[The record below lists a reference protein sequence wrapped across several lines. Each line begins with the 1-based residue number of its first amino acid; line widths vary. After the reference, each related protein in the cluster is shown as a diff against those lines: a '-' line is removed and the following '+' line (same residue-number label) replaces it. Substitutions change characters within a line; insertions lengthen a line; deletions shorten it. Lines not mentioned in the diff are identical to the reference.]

1 MKIDYTSFK
10 DVDLK
15 GKKILMRVDINSN
28 IDLDKMEIRDSPRIR
43 TLVSALKEYFKESAV
58 IILAH
63 QSRPGKDDF
72 TDLDIHAKEI
82 EKYLG
87 RTVKFVK
94 DIFGEQA
101 TQAIKELQPG
111 DVLVLNNVRKFEGEM
126 KGYKDFSEAENTEMV
141 KTLFPLVDYV
151 IVDAFGAAH
160 RAHASIV
167 GWPKMMA
174 GPITDKELDILKK
187 LMENPEKPMA
197 MLIGGAKAIDKFK
210 AMKYNFDNDK
220 LDYALCSGLTA
231 ILIFEAL
238 GKNMGEP
245 NHKIIAED
253 LEVNK
258 DMIIETYNKYKDKIV
273 IPEDLII
280 DENGNRKTIG
290 IDEAGVYNTTTGDIG
305 PKTVE
310 KFKEVIMRCKTII
323 ANGPPGIFE
332 MEVFRKATNELI
344 EAMVAATN
352 ENNAFTIIGGGE
364 MGAAA
369 SMAGKADEVS
379 FISTAGGAMLEILS
393 GKDLP
398 MIKAL
403 REKKYSAIH

>member
-1 MKIDYTSFK
+1 MKIDYASFK

-15 GKKILMRVDINSN
+15 GKKVLMRVDINSN
-28 IDLDKMEIRDSPRIR
+28 IDLEKGEIRDSPRIR
-43 TLVSALKEYFKESAV
+43 VLAPALNKYFKKSAV

-63 QSRPGKDDF
+63 QSRPGKEDF
-72 TDLDIHAKEI
+72 TDLDLHAKEI

-87 RTVKFVK
+87 RPVKFVK
-94 DIFGEQA
+94 DIFGDQA
-101 TQAIKELQPG
+101 IQAIKNLKKGE
-111 DVLVLNNVRKFEGEM
+111 VLVLNNVRKFEGEM
-126 KGYKDFSEAENTEMV
+126 KNYKDFSEAENTEMV
-141 KTLFPLVDYV
+141 KSLFPVVDYV

-174 GPITDKELDILKK
+174 GPITDKELDALKK
-187 LMENPEKPMA
+187 IMQDPEKPMA

-253 LEVNK
+253 LEANK
-258 DMIIETYNKYKDKIV
+258 DMIMETYEKYKEKI
-273 IPEDLII
+273 ILPEDLII
-280 DENGNRKTIG
+280 DDNGSRKTIG
-290 IDEAGVYNTTTGDIG
+290 IDEAGTYNTTTGDVG
-305 PKTVE
+305 PKTVA
-310 KFKEVIMRCKTII
+310 KFNEILMKCKTII

-332 MEVFRKATNELI
+332 KEVFRKSTNEI
-344 EAMVAATN
+344 IATMVAATKKN
-352 ENNAFTIIGGGE
+352 KALTIIGGGE

-369 SMAGKADEVS
+369 SMAGKADDVS

-398 MIKAL
+398 MIRAL
-403 REKKYSAIH
+403 REKKV

>member
-10 DVDLK
+10 DVKLK
-15 GKKILMRVDINSN
+15 GKKVLMRVDINSN
-28 IDLDKMEIRDSPRIR
+28 IDLEKMEIRDSPRIR
-43 TLVSALKEYFKESAV
+43 ALVPALNQYFKKSAV

-63 QSRPGKDDF
+63 QSRPGRDDF

-87 RTVKFVK
+87 RPVKFVK
-94 DIFGEQA
+94 DIYGELA
-101 TQAIKELQPG
+101 TQAIKDLVKGE
-111 DVLVLNNVRKFEGEM
+111 VLVLNNVRKFEGEM
-126 KGYKDFSEAENTEMV
+126 KNYEDFSEAENTEMI
-141 KTLFPLVDYV
+141 KALYPLVDYV

-174 GPITDKELDILKK
+174 GPITDKELNALKK
-187 LMENPEKPMA
+187 IMQEPEKPMA

-210 AMKYNFDNDK
+210 AMKYNFDNEK

-253 LEVNK
+253 LEANK
-258 DMIIETYNKYKDKIV
+258 DMIIETYKKYTDKI
-273 IPEDLII
+273 ILPEDLII
-280 DENGNRKTIG
+280 DDNGDRKTIS
-290 IDEAGVYNTTTGDIG
+290 IEEAGTYNTTTGDVG
-305 PKTVE
+305 AKTVE
-310 KFKEVIMRCKTII
+310 KFNEILMKCKTIV

-332 MEVFRKATNELI
+332 QEVFRKATNEI
-344 EAMVAATN
+344 VDTMVAATKK
-352 ENNAFTIIGGGE
+352 NNALTIIGGGE

-369 SMAGKADEVS
+369 SMAGKANDVS

-403 REKKYSAIH
+403 REKKI

>member
-1 MKIDYTSFK
+1 MKIDYTSYK
-10 DVDLK
+10 DVDLN
-15 GKKILMRVDINSN
+15 GKKVLMRVDINSN
-28 IDLDKMEIRDSPRIR
+28 IDLEKMEIRDSPRIR
-43 TLVSALKEYFKESAV
+43 ALVPALNEYFKNTAV

-63 QSRPGKDDF
+63 QSRPGSEDF

-87 RTVKFVK
+87 RPVKFVK
-94 DIFGEQA
+94 DIYGEQA
-101 TQAIKELQPG
+101 IQAIKELKPG

-126 KGYKDFSEAENTEMV
+126 KNYKDFSEAENTEMV

-167 GWPKMMA
+167 GWPKMLA
-174 GPITDKELDILKK
+174 GPITDKELAALKK
-187 LMENPEKPMA
+187 IIDVPEKPMA

-238 GKNMGEP
+238 GKNMGNP
-245 NHKIIAED
+245 NHKIIAKDLEENED
-253 LEVNK
+253 LIK
-258 DMIIETYNKYKDKIV
+258 ETYEKYKNKI
-273 IPEDLII
+273 ILPEDLVI
-280 DENGNRKTIG
+280 DENGKRKIIK
-290 IDEAGVYNTTTGDIG
+290 IDEAEKYNATTGDIG
-305 PKTVE
+305 PKTVKEFE
-310 KFKEVIMRCKTII
+310 KIMMKCKTIV

-332 MEVFRKATNELI
+332 QEVFRKATNE
-344 EAMVAATN
+344 MVETMVKATRKN
-352 ENNAFTIIGGGE
+352 KALTIIGGGE

-369 SMAGKADEVS
+369 SMAGLADDVS

-398 MIKAL
+398 MIRAL
-403 REKKYSAIH
+403 REKKF

>member
-10 DVDLK
+10 DVKLK

-28 IDLDKMEIRDSPRIR
+28 IDLEKMEIRDSPRIR
-43 TLVSALKEYFKESAV
+43 ALVPALNEYFKKSAV

-63 QSRPGKDDF
+63 QSRPGREDF

-82 EKYLG
+82 EKHLG
-87 RTVKFVK
+87 RPVKFVK
-94 DIFGEQA
+94 DIYGEQA
-101 TQAIKELQPG
+101 IQAIKDLSPG
-111 DVLVLNNVRKFEGEM
+111 EVLVLNNVRKFEGEM
-126 KGYKDFSEAENTEMV
+126 KNYKDFSEAENTEMI

-174 GPITDKELDILKK
+174 GPITDKELDALKK
-187 LMENPEKPMA
+187 IMQQPEKPMA

-210 AMKYNFDNDK
+210 AMKFNFDNEK

-253 LEVNK
+253 LEANK
-258 DMIIETYNKYKDKIV
+258 DMITDTYNKYKDNI
-273 IPEDLII
+273 ILPEDLII
-280 DENGNRKTIG
+280 DDNGNRKTIN
-290 IDEAGVYNTTTGDIG
+290 IDEAGSFNTTTGDIG
-305 PKTVE
+305 EATVD
-310 KFKEVIMRCKTII
+310 KFNKILMKCKTIV

-332 MEVFRKATNELI
+332 KEVFRKSTNEI
-344 EAMVAATN
+344 VGTMVAATKKN
-352 ENNAFTIIGGGE
+352 KALTIIGGGE

-398 MIKAL
+398 MIRAL
-403 REKKYSAIH
+403 REKKV

>member
-1 MKIDYTSFK
+1 MKIDYTSYK
-10 DVDLK
+10 DVDLV

-28 IDLDKMEIRDSPRIR
+28 IDLEKMEIRDSPRIR
-43 TLVSALKEYFKESAV
+43 ALVLALNEHFKNSAV

-82 EKYLG
+82 EKYLK
-87 RTVKFVK
+87 RPVKFVK
-94 DIFGEQA
+94 DIYGEQA
-101 TQAIKELQPG
+101 VQAIKDLKVGET
-111 DVLVLNNVRKFEGEM
+111 LVLNNVRKFEGEM
-126 KGYKDFSEAENTEMV
+126 KGYKDFTEAENTDMV

-167 GWPKMMA
+167 GWPKMMV
-174 GPITDKELDILKK
+174 GPITDNELNALKK
-187 LMENPEKPMA
+187 IMENPERPMA

-210 AMKYNFDNDK
+210 AMKYNFDNEK

-238 GKNMGEP
+238 GKNMGEQ

-253 LEVNK
+253 LEEHK
-258 DMIIETYNKYKDKIV
+258 DMILETYENYKDKI
-273 IPEDLII
+273 ILPEDLII
-280 DENGNRKTIG
+280 DDNGNRKTIG
-290 IDEAGVYNTTTGDIG
+290 IDEAGTYNTTTGDIG
-305 PKTVE
+305 LKTVE
-310 KFKEVIMRCKTII
+310 KFSEIIMKCKTII

-332 MEVFRKATNELI
+332 MEVFREATNKLVET
-344 EAMVAATN
+344 MVQATKK
-352 ENNAFTIIGGGE
+352 NNALTIIGGGE

-369 SMAGKADEVS
+369 AMSGKADGIS

-398 MIKAL
+398 MIRAL
-403 REKKYSAIH
+403 REKKA

>member
-10 DVDLK
+10 DVKLE

-28 IDLDKMEIRDSPRIR
+28 IDLEKMEIRDSPRIR
-43 TLVSALKEYFKESAV
+43 ALVPALNEYFKKSAV

-63 QSRPGKDDF
+63 QSRPGEKDF

-82 EKYLG
+82 EKHLG
-87 RTVKFVK
+87 RPVKFVK
-94 DIFGEQA
+94 DIFGQLA
-101 TQAIKELQPG
+101 VQAIKDLKPG
-111 DVLVLNNVRKFEGEM
+111 EVLVLDNVRKFEGEM
-126 KGYKDFSEAENTEMV
+126 KNYKDFSEAENTEMI
-141 KTLFPLVDYV
+141 KTLYPLVDYV

-174 GPITDKELDILKK
+174 GPITDAELYALKK
-187 LMENPEKPMA
+187 IMQDPERPMA

-220 LDYALCSGLTA
+220 LDFALCSGLTA

-238 GKNMGEP
+238 GKNMGEA

-253 LEVNK
+253 LEANK
-258 DMIIETYNKYKDKIV
+258 DMIKNTYEIYKDEI
-273 IPEDLII
+273 ILPEDLVI
-280 DENGNRKTIG
+280 DDNGNRKTIS
-290 IDEAGVYNTTTGDIG
+290 IDEAGIYNTTTGDIG
-305 PKTVE
+305 EKTVE
-310 KFKEVIMRCKTII
+310 KFNEILMKCKTIV

-332 MEVFRKATNELI
+332 KEVFRKATNEI
-344 EAMVAATN
+344 VNTMVNATKKN
-352 ENNAFTIIGGGE
+352 KALTIIGGGE

-393 GKDLP
+393 GNDLP
-398 MIKAL
+398 MIRAL
-403 REKKYSAIH
+403 REKKA

>member
-1 MKIDYTSFK
+1 MKIDYTSYK

-15 GKKILMRVDINSN
+15 GKKVLMRVDINSN
-28 IDLDKMEIRDSPRIR
+28 IDVEKMEIRDSPRIR
-43 TLVSALKEYFKESAV
+43 ALAPALDELKESAV

-63 QSRPGKDDF
+63 QSRPGDPDF
-72 TDLDIHAKEI
+72 TDLDIHAKQI
-82 EKYLG
+82 EKELG
-87 RTVKFVK
+87 RPVKFVK
-94 DIFGEQA
+94 DIYGPDAINAINALKPGE
-101 TQAIKELQPG
+101 
-111 DVLVLNNVRKFEGEM
+111 VLVLNNVRKFEGEM
-126 KGYKDFSEAENTEMV
+126 KDYKDFSEAANTEMI

-167 GWPKMMA
+167 GWPKMIA
-174 GPITDKELDILKK
+174 GPITANELNALKK
-187 LMENPEKPMA
+187 IMDIPDKPMA

-238 GKNMGEP
+238 GKNMGEV
-245 NHKIIAED
+245 NHKIIVKD
-253 LEVNK
+253 LDANK
-258 DMIIETYNKYKDKIV
+258 DLIVDAYNKYKDKIILPDDLV
-273 IPEDLII
+273 ID
-280 DENGNRKTIG
+280 DNGNRKVISV
-290 IDEAGVYNTTTGDIG
+290 DEAGSYNETTGDIG

-310 KFKEVIMRCKTII
+310 KFQNIMMQCKTIV

-332 MEVFRKATNELI
+332 KDVFRKATNEI
-344 EAMVAATN
+344 VDIMVKATQQ
-352 ENNAFTIIGGGE
+352 NNALTIIGGGE

-369 SMAGKADEVS
+369 AMAGKADDVS

-393 GKDLP
+393 GNDLP

-403 REKKYSAIH
+403 REKKL

>member
-1 MKIDYTSFK
+1 MKIDYTSYK

-15 GKKILMRVDINSN
+15 GKKVLMRVDINSN
-28 IDLDKMEIRDSPRIR
+28 IDVENYKIRESPRIAA
-43 TLVSALKEYFKESAV
+43 LVPALEELKESAV
-58 IILAH
+58 IIMAH
-63 QSRPGKDDF
+63 QSRPGNEDF

-82 EKYLG
+82 EKQLG
-87 RTVKFVK
+87 RQVKFVK
-94 DIFGEQA
+94 DLFGKDA
-101 TQAIKELQPG
+101 VKAIKKLKPG
-111 DVLVLNNVRKFEGEM
+111 EVLVLNNVRKWEPEM
-126 KGYKDFSEAENTEMV
+126 KGYDDFSVAENTEMV
-141 KTLFPLVDYV
+141 KSLYSLVDYV

-160 RAHASIV
+160 RAHVSII
-167 GWPKMMA
+167 GWPKMIA
-174 GPITDKELDILKK
+174 GPITEKELSALKK
-187 LMENPEKPMA
+187 IIEEPDKPMA

-210 AMKYNFDNDK
+210 AMKFNFDNEK

-245 NHKIIAED
+245 NRNIIAKD

-258 DMIIETYNKYKDKIV
+258 DMIGETYERYKDKI
-273 IPEDLII
+273 ILPEDLVI
-280 DENGNRKTIG
+280 DDNGNRKIIT
-290 IDEAGVYNTTTGDIG
+290 IDEAATYNTTTGDVG

-310 KFKEVIMRCKTII
+310 KFKEFIMKSKTIV

-332 MEVFRKATNELI
+332 KEVFRESTNEMI
-344 EAMVAATN
+344 EAMVKATK
-352 ENNAFTIIGGGE
+352 ENNALTIIGGGE

-369 SMAGKADEVS
+369 SMAGLSDQVS

-398 MIKAL
+398 MIRAL
-403 REKKYSAIH
+403 REKKP

>member
-1 MKIDYTSFK
+1 MKIDYTSYK

-15 GKKILMRVDINSN
+15 GKKVLIRVDINSN
-28 IDLDKMEIRDSPRIR
+28 IDTEKMEIRDSPRIR
-43 TLVSALKEYFKESAV
+43 ALTPALNEHFKESAV

-63 QSRPGKDDF
+63 QSRPGREDF

-82 EKYLG
+82 EKHLG
-87 RTVKFVK
+87 RPVKFVK
-94 DIFGEQA
+94 DIYGQLAIDAINDLKPGE
-101 TQAIKELQPG
+101 
-111 DVLVLNNVRKFEGEM
+111 VLVLNNVRKFEGEM
-126 KGYKDFSEAENTEMV
+126 KNYTDFSEAEKTEMV
-141 KTLFPLVDYV
+141 RTLFPLVDYA

-167 GWPKMMA
+167 GWPKMLA
-174 GPITDKELDILKK
+174 GPITDRELANLKK
-187 LMENPEKPMA
+187 VLEDPEKPMA

-210 AMKYNFDNDK
+210 AMKYNFDDDK

-238 GKNMGEP
+238 GNNMGEP

-253 LEVNK
+253 LEQNK
-258 DMIIETYNKYKDKIV
+258 EMILNTYQNYKDKI
-273 IPEDLII
+273 ILPDDLII
-280 DENGNRKTIG
+280 DDNGNRKVIN
-290 IDEAGVYNTTTGDIG
+290 IDEAGTYNTTTGDIG
-305 PKTVE
+305 PKTIDN
-310 KFKEVIMRCKTII
+310 FKSILLKCNTII

-332 MEVFRKATNELI
+332 KEVFRKATYD
-344 EAMVAATN
+344 MVETMVKVTQ
-352 ENNAFTIIGGGE
+352 EKNALTVIGGGE

-369 SMAGKADEVS
+369 SMAGLADQVS

-403 REKKYSAIH
+403 REKKL

>member
-10 DVDLK
+10 DVNLK
-15 GKKILMRVDINSN
+15 GKKVLMRVDINSN
-28 IDLDKMEIRDSPRIR
+28 IDLEKMEIRDSPRIR
-43 TLVSALKEYFKESAV
+43 ALVPALNEYFKKSAV

-63 QSRPGKDDF
+63 QSRPGEKDF

-82 EKYLG
+82 ERQLG
-87 RTVKFVK
+87 RQVKFVK
-94 DIFGEQA
+94 DIFGQQA
-101 TQAIKELQPG
+101 VQAIKDLKPG
-111 DVLVLNNVRKFEGEM
+111 EVLVLDNVRKFEGEM
-126 KGYKDFSEAENTEMV
+126 KNYKDFSEAENTEMI
-141 KTLFPLVDYV
+141 KTLYPLVDYV

-174 GPITDKELDILKK
+174 GPITDAELYALKK
-187 LMENPEKPMA
+187 IMQEPERPMA

-210 AMKYNFDNDK
+210 AMKYNFDNEK

-238 GKNMGEP
+238 GKDMGEP

-253 LEVNK
+253 LVANK
-258 DMIIETYNKYKDKIV
+258 DMIKNTYEKYMDKI
-273 IPEDLII
+273 ILPEDLVI
-280 DENGNRKTIG
+280 DDNGNRKTIN
-290 IDEAGVYNTTTGDIG
+290 IDEAGTYNTTTGDIG
-305 PKTVE
+305 EKTVE
-310 KFKEVIMRCKTII
+310 KFNEILMKCKTII

-332 MEVFRKATNELI
+332 KEVFRKSTNEI
-344 EAMVAATN
+344 INTMVNATKKN
-352 ENNAFTIIGGGE
+352 KALTIIGGGE

-369 SMAGKADEVS
+369 SMAGKADDVS

-393 GKDLP
+393 GNDLP
-398 MIKAL
+398 MIRAL
-403 REKKYSAIH
+403 REKKV

>member
-10 DVDLK
+10 DVKLK

-28 IDLDKMEIRDSPRIR
+28 IDLEKMEIRDSPRIR
-43 TLVSALKEYFKESAV
+43 ALVPALNEYFKKSAV

-63 QSRPGKDDF
+63 QSRPGSEDF
-72 TDLDIHAKEI
+72 TDLDIHAREI
-82 EKYLG
+82 EKQLG
-87 RTVKFVK
+87 RPVKFVK

-101 TQAIKELQPG
+101 IKAIKDLKPG
-111 DVLVLNNVRKFEGEM
+111 EVLVLNNVRKFDGEM
-126 KGYKDFSEAENTEMV
+126 KNYKDFSEAENTEMV

-174 GPITDKELDILKK
+174 GPITDKELNALKK
-187 LMENPEKPMA
+187 IMQDPDKPMA

-210 AMKYNFDNDK
+210 AMKFNFDNEK

-245 NHKIIAED
+245 NHNIIAED
-253 LEVNK
+253 LEANK
-258 DMIIETYNKYKDKIV
+258 DMIIDTYNKYKDKI
-273 IPEDLII
+273 ILPEDLII
-280 DENGNRKTIG
+280 DDDGNRKTIS
-290 IDEAGVYNTTTGDIG
+290 IDEAGTYNTTTGDIG
-305 PKTVE
+305 GATVE
-310 KFKEVIMRCKTII
+310 RFNEILMKCKTIV

-332 MEVFRKATNELI
+332 KEIFRKSTNDI
-344 EAMVAATN
+344 VNTMVAATKKN
-352 ENNAFTIIGGGE
+352 MALTIIGGGE

-398 MIKAL
+398 MIRAL
-403 REKKYSAIH
+403 REKKA

>member
-10 DVDLK
+10 DVKLK

-28 IDLDKMEIRDSPRIR
+28 IDLEKMEIRDSPRIR
-43 TLVSALKEYFKESAV
+43 ALVPALNEYFKKTAV

-63 QSRPGKDDF
+63 QSRPGDKDF

-82 EKYLG
+82 EKHLG
-87 RTVKFVK
+87 RPVKFVK
-94 DIFGEQA
+94 DIFGQQA
-101 TQAIKELQPG
+101 VKAIKDLKPG
-111 DVLVLNNVRKFEGEM
+111 EVLVLDNVRKFEGEM
-126 KGYKDFSEAENTEMV
+126 KNYKDFSEAEKTEMIQ
-141 KTLFPLVDYV
+141 TLYPLVDYI

-174 GPITDKELDILKK
+174 GPITDKELYALKK
-187 LMENPEKPMA
+187 IMQEPEKPMA

-210 AMKYNFDNDK
+210 AMKYNFDNEK

-253 LEVNK
+253 LEANK
-258 DMIIETYNKYKDKIV
+258 GMIKDTYEKYHDKI
-273 IPEDLII
+273 ILPEDLII
-280 DENGNRKTIG
+280 DDNGNRKTIS
-290 IDEAGVYNTTTGDIG
+290 IDEASTYNTTTGDIG
-305 PKTVE
+305 EKTI
-310 KFKEVIMRCKTII
+310 KNFNEVLMKCKTIV

-332 MEVFRKATNELI
+332 KEVFRKATNEI
-344 EAMVAATN
+344 VETMVTATKKN
-352 ENNAFTIIGGGE
+352 KALTIIGGGE

-369 SMAGKADEVS
+369 SMAGKADDVS

-393 GKDLP
+393 GNDLP

-403 REKKYSAIH
+403 REKKY

>member
-10 DVDLK
+10 DVKLK

-28 IDLDKMEIRDSPRIR
+28 IDLEKMEIRDSPRIR
-43 TLVSALKEYFKESAV
+43 ALVPALNEYFKKSAV

-63 QSRPGKDDF
+63 QSRPGEKDF

-82 EKYLG
+82 EKHLG
-87 RTVKFVK
+87 RPVKFVK
-94 DIFGEQA
+94 DIFGQQA
-101 TQAIKELQPG
+101 VKAIKDLKPG
-111 DVLVLNNVRKFEGEM
+111 EVLVLDNVRKFEGEM
-126 KGYKDFSEAENTEMV
+126 KNYKDFSEAEKTEMIQ
-141 KTLFPLVDYV
+141 TLYPLVDYV

-174 GPITDKELDILKK
+174 GPITDKELYALKK
-187 LMENPEKPMA
+187 IMQEPEKPMA

-210 AMKYNFDNDK
+210 AMKYNFDNEK

-253 LEVNK
+253 LEANK
-258 DMIIETYNKYKDKIV
+258 VMIKDTYEKYHDKI
-273 IPEDLII
+273 ILPEDLII
-280 DENGNRKTIG
+280 DDNGNRKAIS
-290 IDEAGVYNTTTGDIG
+290 IDEASTYNTTTGDIG
-305 PKTVE
+305 EKTVK
-310 KFKEVIMRCKTII
+310 KFNEILMKCKTIV

-332 MEVFRKATNELI
+332 KEVFRKATNEI
-344 EAMVAATN
+344 VETMVTATKKNEAL
-352 ENNAFTIIGGGE
+352 TIIGGGE

-369 SMAGKADEVS
+369 SMAGKADDVS

-393 GKDLP
+393 GNDLP

-403 REKKYSAIH
+403 REKKY

>member
-1 MKIDYTSFK
+1 MKIDYTSYK

-28 IDLDKMEIRDSPRIR
+28 IDVEKMEIRDSPRIR
-43 TLVSALKEYFKESAV
+43 ALVPALNEYFKDSAV
-58 IILAH
+58 IIMAH
-63 QSRPGKDDF
+63 QSRPGNKDF

-82 EKYLG
+82 EKQLG
-87 RTVKFVK
+87 RPVKFVK
-94 DIFGEQA
+94 DIYGEQA
-101 TQAIKELQPG
+101 VQAIKDLKPG
-111 DVLVLNNVRKFEGEM
+111 EVLVLNNIRKYEAEM
-126 KGYKDFSEAENTEMV
+126 KGYEDFSEAENLDMV

-174 GPITDKELDILKK
+174 GPITDKELGNLKK
-187 LMENPEKPMA
+187 IMEAPAKPMA

-210 AMKYNFDNDK
+210 AMKYNFDNEK

-238 GKNMGEP
+238 GKNMGEV
-245 NHKIIAED
+245 NHNIIAKD
-253 LEVNK
+253 LEANK
-258 DMIIETYNKYKDKIV
+258 DLIIDTYEKYKDKILL
-273 IPEDLII
+273 PEDLII
-280 DENGNRKTIG
+280 DDNGNRKTITS
-290 IDEAGVYNTTTGDIG
+290 DEAGTYNTTTGDIG
-305 PKTVE
+305 AKTVE
-310 KFKEVIMRCKTII
+310 NFKGIIKKCKTII

-332 MEVFRKATNELI
+332 KEVFRDATNEMVY
-344 EAMVAATN
+344 AMADATKSG
-352 ENNAFTIIGGGE
+352 ALTIIGGGE

-369 SMAGKADEVS
+369 AMSGKADEVS

-398 MIKAL
+398 MIRAL
-403 REKKYSAIH
+403 REKKA

>member
-10 DVDLK
+10 DVNLK

-28 IDLDKMEIRDSPRIR
+28 IDLEKMEIRDSPRIR
-43 TLVSALKEYFKESAV
+43 ALVPALNKYFKKSAV
-58 IILAH
+58 VILAH
-63 QSRPGKDDF
+63 QSRPGNDDF

-82 EKYLG
+82 EKHLG
-87 RTVKFVK
+87 RPVKFVK
-94 DIFGEQA
+94 DIYGELA
-101 TQAIKELQPG
+101 VQAIKDLKEG
-111 DVLVLNNVRKFEGEM
+111 EVLVLNNVRKFEGEM
-126 KGYKDFSEAENTEMV
+126 KNYKDFSEAENTEMV
-141 KTLFPLVDYV
+141 KTLFPLFDYV

-174 GPITDKELDILKK
+174 GPITDKELDALKK
-187 LMENPEKPMA
+187 IMHDPERPMA

-210 AMKYNFDNDK
+210 AMKYNFDNEK

-253 LEVNK
+253 LEANK
-258 DMIIETYNKYKDKIV
+258 DMILETYQKFTDKI
-273 IPEDLII
+273 ILPEDLII
-280 DENGNRKTIG
+280 DDNGNRKTIS
-290 IDEAGVYNTTTGDIG
+290 IEEAGTYNTTTGDIG
-305 PKTVE
+305 DKTVK
-310 KFKEVIMRCKTII
+310 KFNEVLMKCKTIV

-332 MEVFRKATNELI
+332 QEVFRKATNEI
-344 EAMVAATN
+344 IDTMVAATKK
-352 ENNAFTIIGGGE
+352 NNALTIIGGGE

-369 SMAGKADEVS
+369 SMAGKADDVS

-398 MIKAL
+398 MIRAL
-403 REKKYSAIH
+403 REKKL